1 MDSDVIK
8 SFNKS
13 LVSMQECKGGIVSK
27 QKVVE
32 ITKNAMNAVRYFKH
46 VVFIVERY
54 LVKCR
59 QEFKIPALYVMDSIL
74 RQAKK
79 QYKHKD
85 VYAPRFAVNLSTT
98 VNNVL
103 DCDPTDRLKVVRVV
117 NLWQAHQIFS
127 DEVIEPILRKCEA
140 SGLDVEPAK
149 VERLVKG
156 EKADMQ
162 LYQQPNAFNT
172 SGNSIKSETGQ
183 TPKIST
189 TQFNIGNLTSL
200 NASASG
206 QSLDERL
213 SQFSRQKLGIGGRSN
228 STSSTTLKTE
238 LGPRTP
244 PLEDHDHRQ
253 LLSSLFN
260 TKKELSSLQLPPSN
274 NSSSGLSGAEV
285 ISLVQ
290 PLGISLDNVEAVAG
304 LQRFLEERVIEQIE
318 MEKRRQGN
326 IKNLLSRDFDY
337 SDEEDEGG
345 GGGGHHHNG
354 TRTSTGSPP
363 TLSSVSKEKLLN
375 LARSVVAEPAHQQE
389 MRKLVASVNKDVGGV
404 DPSAAKMTPQ
414 LQQQQPQLPFPMPN
428 FSFPPPGFANGGNL
442 FPGLFLQPPTSS
454 IANFQL
460 NTPTSMFPMTA
471 MSTQQFPPLQ
481 QRQTLRDDRK
491 DENYRSDRSDYSR
504 SDRRDSRAGGDRSS
518 RKRNREW
525 SPDEKSRSSRR
536 DDDRRDEKS
545 SSHRRRE
552 NDERSQKRTRSRSPR
567 KSDRER
573 DRDKERE
580 REQLMRERRR
590 MGLPE
595 KLKSEH
601 VLIASRTLWFGRIP
615 TSADENNIIESVK
628 EIGVPEKIIIVN
640 TRGCAYVT
648 MPDRKLAFKIIDRMG
663 TTIQVSK
670 KNIKLAWA
678 TIPSIKD
685 EQNLMDVWDL
695 ERGFGQIPFSKLPDG
710 NLDKLMDGAWLEL
723 YTLPELLKD
732 RYTNTGIKQLEQ
744 QQQAQQLQSIQ
755 LPSTGLTLLPQMTT
769 TTGGLPATTGQLMP
783 GFNFPAAL
791 TAAMFPQM
799 AAAASGLM
807 AFHQQQTN
815 NNNQNPP
822 PQQTTDS
829 TQNENNNNNSLN
841 TTQFPPVFPQTNQ
854 PIQMP
859 PPHMLDQ
866 SNQHIRFN
874 QQRFRAPFPGGNR
887 FPGGG
892 GRFPGRGRGGGRGG
906 FNNRG
911 GGWRG
916 GGGAGGGGGGGS
928 RWGGSS
934 GGVGG
939 GGSSEGGGVGDSGNN
954 NNGWGGAAS
963 GVSSGSG
970 GASNNSGGGFN
981 S

>member
-8 SFNKS
+8 AFNKL

-27 QKVVE
+27 QKVVD
-32 ITKNAMNAVRYFKH
+32 ITKAAMNAVRYFKH

-85 VYAPRFAVNLSTT
+85 VFAPRFSVNLSTT
-98 VNNVL
+98 INNVL

-117 NLWQAHQIFS
+117 NLWQAHQIFA
-127 DEVIEPILRKCEA
+127 DEVIEPILNKCQA

-162 LYQQPNAFNT
+162 LYQQSNLFNT
-172 SGNSIKSETGQ
+172 SGNSIKSETAPTSKIL
-183 TPKIST
+183 TPH
-189 TQFNIGNLTSL
+189 IGNI
-200 NASASG
+200 NPVNVSASG

-228 STSSTTLKTE
+228 SVTSSTTLKTE

-253 LLSSLFN
+253 LLSSLFSD
-260 TKKELSSLQLPPSN
+260 TKKEPSTPIQLPPANN
-274 NSSSGLSGAEV
+274 NSGSGLSGAEV

-290 PLGISLDNVEAVAG
+290 PLGFSLDHVEVVAG

-345 GGGGHHHNG
+345 GGGHHHNG
-354 TRTSTGSPP
+354 THTSTGSPI

-375 LARSVVAEPAHQQE
+375 LARSVVAEPAHQEE
-389 MRKLVASVNKDVGGV
+389 MRKLVACVNKDVGIGS
-404 DPSAAKMTPQ
+404 PAAKMVTPQQQ
-414 LQQQQPQLPFPMPN
+414 LQQPLSFPMPN
-428 FSFPPPGFANGGNL
+428 FSFPPPSFPNGTL

-460 NTPTSMFPMTA
+460 TTPTSMFPM
-471 MSTQQFPPLQ
+471 STQQFPQ
-481 QRQTLRDDRK
+481 QQQQTHRDDRK
-491 DENYRSDRSDYSR
+491 ETENYRNDRNDYSR
-504 SDRRDSRAGGDRSS
+504 GDRRDSRASGSS
-518 RKRNREW
+518 RKRSRW
-525 SPDEKSRSSRR
+525 SPVDEKSRSSRR
-536 DDDRRDEKS
+536 DNDSTRHDEKS

-552 NDERSQKRTRSRSPR
+552 NDERSERSSHKRTRSTSPR
-567 KSDRER
+567 KNDRER
-573 DRDKERE
+573 NSDKEKERE
-580 REQLMRERRR
+580 QMMRDRRR

-595 KLKSEH
+595 KLKFEH

-615 TSADENNIIESVK
+615 TSANENDIIESVK
-628 EIGVPEKIIIVN
+628 EIGTPEKIIIVN

-663 TTIQVSK
+663 KTIQVLK

-678 TIPSIKD
+678 TIPSIKE
-685 EQNLMDVWDL
+685 EQKFMDKWDL
-695 ERGFGQIPFSKLPDG
+695 GLGFAEIPFSILPDG
-710 NLDKLMDGAWLEL
+710 NLDKLMEGAWLEL

-732 RYTNTGIKQLEQ
+732 RYTNTGIKQAQ
-744 QQQAQQLQSIQ
+744 QQLQTIQ
-755 LPSTGLTLLPQMTT
+755 LPPAGLTLLPPQMAA
-769 TTGGLPATTGQLMP
+769 GLPATAGQLMP
-783 GFNFPAAL
+783 GFTFPAAL

-807 AFHQQQTN
+807 AFQQQQQA
-815 NNNQNPP
+815 NNQNL
-822 PQQTTDS
+822 PQQNTATDS
-829 TQNENNNNNSLN
+829 TQSNNNENNSSNPLGAT
-841 TTQFPPVFPQTNQ
+841 TTQFPPVFPNQAWKNIFKLKYPCNSLGNSNATSTYTESIKSTNS
-854 PIQMP
+854 I
-859 PPHMLDQ
+859 
-866 SNQHIRFN
+866 
-874 QQRFRAPFPGGNR
+874 
-887 FPGGG
+887 
-892 GRFPGRGRGGGRGG
+892 
-906 FNNRG
+906 
-911 GGWRG
+911 
-916 GGGAGGGGGGGS
+916 
-928 RWGGSS
+928 
-934 GGVGG
+934 
-939 GGSSEGGGVGDSGNN
+939 
-954 NNGWGGAAS
+954 
-963 GVSSGSG
+963 
-970 GASNNSGGGFN
+970 
-981 S
+981 